1 LKAVPAP
8 PGYPPGRRLCHRGA
22 VGGPVD
28 NPAASF
34 DPDAGKGGRF
44 ASGHAGILKKPDLVS
59 MQLK

>member
-1 LKAVPAP
+1 
-8 PGYPPGRRLCHRGA
+8 
-22 VGGPVD
+22 VD